1 MALNAA
7 GVINNCN
14 PRERLRNSTQV
25 RSEDSTLILPS
36 LLTRVTGK
44 YG

>member
-14 PRERLRNSTQV
+14 PRERLRNI
-25 RSEDSTLILPS
+25 DSCEISRLDLDFTV
-36 LLTRVTGK
+36 LTRVTGK
-44 YG
+44 Y